1 MSQEKT
7 SFGFD
12 DSKHLPVKL
21 VIYDF
26 DQTITCDHL
35 YYELDGGQEDELKK
49 MSDDKLLDVFGG
61 KDRQQRLIQHFE
73 RIESTNCEL
82 IIISF
87 GWVKVIQN
95 ALKRMQLYKYFNK
108 PSSIIGKDSELLKNC
123 NGSKAQCISKLK
135 SNRKLRSTQILFI
148 DDDNANIQRATR
160 YCDSICIKQRKGMT
174 NNHMKDIEIKCNV
187 LEIDNIS
194 MNITTLKTT
203 ELEISKQYPS
213 QKQNKPNKLDK
224 YTITKVPKWFDNL
237 SNITTETPV
246 IQIGGDQTPVSE
258 SGEYELNVPI
268 LNNEIEPNN
277 PNTKIKKAL
286 SLNNFD
292 SCHSSDN
299 EPINQIQ
306 QNNSDNLSK
315 NNNKMTNLAEDT
327 GYDDVNGLAISETEL
342 DEIKATL
349 LQQVDKSI
357 IKIFIITIIK
367 WNKNRQMELTHD
379 VEQNKK
385 RNIGNDKDE
394 LFMINTLT
402 TRRKKK

>member
-73 RIESTNCEL
+73 RIESTECEL
-82 IIISF
+82 IIISY
-87 GWVKVIQN
+87 GWVKVMQN

-213 QKQNKPNKLDK
+213 QKQNKPNKFDK
-224 YTITKVPKWFDNL
+224 YKIAKVPKWFDNL

-258 SGEYELNVPI
+258 SGEYEY
-268 LNNEIEPNN
+268 
-277 PNTKIKKAL
+277 
-286 SLNNFD
+286 S
-292 SCHSSDN
+292 
-299 EPINQIQ
+299 
-306 QNNSDNLSK
+306 

>member
-1 MSQEKT
+1 
-7 SFGFD
+7 
-12 DSKHLPVKL
+12 
-21 VIYDF
+21 
-26 DQTITCDHL
+26 
-35 YYELDGGQEDELKK
+35 

-108 PSSIIGKDSELLKNC
+108 PSSIIGKDSELLKNN

-135 SNRKLRSTQILFI
+135 SNRKLRSAQILFV
-148 DDDNANIQRATR
+148 DDDNANIQKATK
-160 YCDSICIKQRKGMT
+160 YCDSICIKPRKGMT
-174 NNHMKDIEIKCNV
+174 FNHMKDIEIKCNV

-194 MNITTLKTT
+194 MNITTPKTM
-203 ELEISKQYPS
+203 ESEISKRYPS
-213 QKQNKPNKLDK
+213 QKQNDKQNKPNKLDK
-224 YTITKVPKWFDNL
+224 YKIRKVPKWFDNL

-277 PNTKIKKAL
+277 PNIKIKNGL

-315 NNNKMTNLAEDT
+315 NN
-327 GYDDVNGLAISETEL
+327 
-342 DEIKATL
+342 
-349 LQQVDKSI
+349 
-357 IKIFIITIIK
+357 
-367 WNKNRQMELTHD
+367 
-379 VEQNKK
+379 
-385 RNIGNDKDE
+385 
-394 LFMINTLT
+394 
-402 TRRKKK
+402 